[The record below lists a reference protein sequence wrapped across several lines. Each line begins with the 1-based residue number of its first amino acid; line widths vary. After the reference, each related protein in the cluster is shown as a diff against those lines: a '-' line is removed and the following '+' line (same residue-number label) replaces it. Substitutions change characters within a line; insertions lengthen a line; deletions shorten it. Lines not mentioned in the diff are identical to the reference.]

1 MRITKVFVAH
11 QLDGRRSSAMQ
22 TFVVQLECCGTCVR
36 TCVPSCA
43 RIIRIIDTL
52 GIGIISRTHALT
64 QSLSHCGF
72 IKRLYFIVLSLI
84 VLYYIYC
91 TIYYWICCAI
101 LLLLLCIFACQIC
114 QDMGPPFPPRG
125 RGSRCHAEMLL
136 EARRLS
142 ARQCQVIRAGFAH
155 VGYKLSS
162 CVQCCIFLFGFC
174 HAVHPNSWE
183 YVWRV
188 FLPDFFQTRSTGVW
202 YWLCVVFFDLVLEAQ
217 HLQLVRPLDAFELEL
232 EGAHAQDKDK
242 EYNEYMG
249 KPWTYYNISISQN

>member
-52 GIGIISRTHALT
+52 GIGIISRTHAITFALWFHRT
-64 QSLSHCGF
+64 IVFYC
-72 IKRLYFIVLSLI
+72 IKFDCI
-84 VLYYIYC
+84 YYIIYC
-91 TIYYWICCAI
+91 TIYYWICCVI
-101 LLLLLCIFACQIC
+101 LLLLCIFACQIC

-162 CVQCCIFLFGFC
+162 CVQFCIFLFGFC
-174 HAVHPNSWE
+174 HAVHPNSWD

-188 FLPDFFQTRSTGVW
+188 FLPDFF
-202 YWLCVVFFDLVLEAQ
+202 
-217 HLQLVRPLDAFELEL
+217 
-232 EGAHAQDKDK
+232 
-242 EYNEYMG
+242 
-249 KPWTYYNISISQN
+249 